1 MLGKI
6 KTSSIHT
13 VLAVTMV
20 SQVAYAGCLTE
31 KQVRADQI
39 KFVQA
44 SLTAAAMSCRG
55 NSRDQILKV
64 YNFFISK
71 YRSELMGSLL
81 DLSLYYQSEIAD
93 GYSDALDRHIVDQ
106 TNYVL
111 MVGGEIPEF
120 CDELILKTTNLT
132 ATPEVTSSDWLR
144 VLPIRYEPVIEACHS
159 QSLPQ
164 LVSNQ

>member
-6 KTSSIHT
+6 RTYIVFSS
-13 VLAVTMV
+13 LAVTM
-20 SQVAYAGCLTE
+20 SFQAAFAGCLTE

-55 NSRDQILKV
+55 NHRDQILKV
-64 YNFFISK
+64 YNFFISR
-71 YRSELMGSLL
+71 YRSDLMGSLM
-81 DLSLYYQSEIAD
+81 DLSLYYQGEISD

-111 MVGGEIPEF
+111 MAGGEIPEF
-120 CDELILKTTNLT
+120 CDDLLLKTANLT
-132 ATPEVTSSDWLR
+132 ATPEIDSTDWLM
-144 VLPIRYEPVIEACHS
+144 VLPIRYEPLIKACHS
-159 QSLPQ
+159 QPIQQ
-164 LVSNQ
+164 LASNQ